1 MSENEAAAEGAQDT
15 EATGNPPAADPRP
28 PSQIEAEEA
37 NAAEEPRQI
46 VHAEGDRSGE
56 AASAQAYADAGIV
69 GAPGS
74 EVSWPTYPE
83 PYEKGDAGEG
93 DAGEQASG

>member
-1 MSENEAAAEGAQDT
+1 MT
-15 EATGNPPAADPRP
+15 DPRP

-46 VHAEGDRSGE
+46 EHAEGDRSAE
-56 AASAQAYADAGIV
+56 AESAQAYADAGII

-74 EVSWPTYPE
+74 EVTQPVYPE
-83 PYEKGDAGEG
+83 PYEKDNAGEG